1 MIPHGQKPG
10 GIFYCTC
17 RHHIPRVEERT
28 TRFNRTPPAWMLA
41 TKLSS
46 EVSCVA
52 RARLLCR
59 EAGCPEPATYRG
71 RCKYHAK
78 LAQREE
84 WKRTPTKSTRN
95 SGEQSRR
102 ARTVAAW
109 RARYGD
115 WCPGYKKAPHYATD
129 LTAQHAHAIAQGGS
143 PTQPLTVLC
152 RECNSRHAQDVTH
165 NTQRC

>member
-10 GIFYCTC
+10 GIFYKPVGITFQGS
-17 RHHIPRVEERT
+17 RSAHRAAPKFHLGLD
-28 TRFNRTPPAWMLA
+28 AG

-84 WKRTPTKSTRN
+84 WKRTPTKFTRN

-143 PTQPLTVLC
+143 PTQPLTALC